1 VCDDRHNYLFILI
14 SFVCFCLITG
24 SVTASPYSFYLF
36 PEFGADIAMSVSS
49 IDFLRYDILKER
61 SV

>member
-1 VCDDRHNYLFILI
+1 LI